1 MEATTAL
8 FFILAAILAVLYFKQ
23 RSTYNQAFERYQGIE
38 NVESEIEKVKKEL
51 LKTQK
56 AQEDTTNKLAAQN
69 KELTDEY
76 AKKKLV
82 YDQLLKETSALEE
95 EHEFIS
101 YGLYK
106 PHFDFNTSESYEQ
119 KMLAVQDLEKTM
131 LKNKTATLCSKEWTV
146 EGSKQ
151 KGAQMVERN
160 MKLMLRAFN
169 GESDA
174 AILKVKWNN
183 VQKMEERIKKA
194 YDAIN
199 KMGEPTQ
206 IRIVEKYLSLKLDE
220 LRLTYEYQE
229 KLYQEREEQRQI
241 REQMREE
248 ERAQKELAK
257 AQKDA
262 ELEETRWQRALDD
275 ARKEMEKA
283 TGEELANLN
292 TKMADLEQQ
301 LKEAHEKKERAMSQ
315 AQLTKRGHIYVIS
328 NIGSFG
334 ERVFKIGMTRR
345 LEPLDRVRELGDAS
359 VPFEF
364 DVHAII
370 FSENAPELE
379 NRLHRRF
386 DDRRLNMVNFRKEF
400 FNVALEEIEAAVKE
414 MHGIFEFTMLA
425 EAKQYRES
433 VAIREAKL
441 NGNMPKPRVE
451 GAFPTAI

>member
-1 MEATTAL
+1 MEATTILL
-8 FFILAAILAVLYFKQ
+8 FIVAAVLAVLYLKQ
-23 RSTYNQAFERYQGIE
+23 KSKYDLVFEKYKVVE
-38 NVESEIEKVKKEL
+38 DAESEAENVKKEL

-56 AQEDTTNKLAAQN
+56 AQEDTNNKLAAQN
-69 KELTDEY
+69 KELAHEY

-82 YDQLLKETSALEE
+82 YDQLSKETSALEE

-106 PHFDFNTSESYEQ
+106 PHFDFNTSEGYEQ
-119 KMLAVQDLEKTM
+119 KMLAVQDLEKMM
-131 LKNKTATLCSKEWTV
+131 LKNKTAALCNRDWIV

-248 ERAQKELAK
+248 ERAQKELEK

-262 ELEETRWQRALDD
+262 EQEEVRWQKALDE
-275 ARKEMEKA
+275 ARKETEKV
-283 TGEELANLN
+283 TGDELSELN
-292 TKMADLEQQ
+292 TKIADLEQR
-301 LKEAHEKKERAMSQ
+301 LETAHEMKERAISQ

-334 ERVFKIGMTRR
+334 EEVFKIGMTRR

-379 NRLHRRF
+379 NKLHRRF
-386 DDRRLNMVNFRKEF
+386 DDRRLNMVNFKKEF
-400 FNVALEEIEAAVKE
+400 FKVALEEIEAAVKE
-414 MHGIFEFTMLA
+414 MHGLFEFTMLA

-441 NGNMPKPRVE
+441 NRNRPSLSVE
-451 GAFPTAI
+451 GAFPTAL